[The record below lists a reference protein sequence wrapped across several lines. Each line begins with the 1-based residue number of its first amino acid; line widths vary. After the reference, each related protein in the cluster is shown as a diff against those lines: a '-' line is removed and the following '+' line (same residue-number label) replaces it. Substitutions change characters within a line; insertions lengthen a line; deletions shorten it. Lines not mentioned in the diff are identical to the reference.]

1 MNNLNNFLD
10 SLESSGSAIHEE
22 IDVYEAPAKVETT
35 ASGEIPNCPDY
46 GKPMIKR
53 SGKFGEIYDC
63 SDFHKCRG
71 TVNIK

>member
-1 MNNLNNFLD
+1 M
-10 SLESSGSAIHEE
+10 SGNRGFNYAQL
-22 IDVYEAPAKVETT
+22 KLLGVETT
-35 ASGEIPNCPDY
+35 ASGEIPNCPDF